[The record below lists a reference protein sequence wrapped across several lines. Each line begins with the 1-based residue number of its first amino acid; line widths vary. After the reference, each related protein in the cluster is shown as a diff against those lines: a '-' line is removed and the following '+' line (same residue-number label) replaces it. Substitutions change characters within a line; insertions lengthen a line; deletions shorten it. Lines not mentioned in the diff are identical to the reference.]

1 MRKRKVQWL
10 AAACVFCLAQP
21 VWAATEST
29 TVYQDQLD
37 SVGQSYAGEIS
48 KASTPEHSN
57 IRVVRRGEKAKS
69 DQATEQLPTRIDAD
83 KMSYSGSTGNVYAQ
97 GDVVVTQGN
106 QTLMAPRIEGNTK
119 TTEYRTVGGYRY
131 LEDGGRT
138 KDITGQ
144 NMTYRTSDRHFE
156 ADQAMGWSDPY
167 YVKGNNATFDGQIGH
182 MEKGMVTTNM
192 QWLLFILQIIV
203 WRVKIFR
210 YILVIKSLLKNHP
223 FILKTLKYYP
233 CHLIRLHCVMTKKAN
248 LVFFP

>member
-10 AAACVFCLAQP
+10 AAACVVCLAQP

-29 TVYQDQLD
+29 IVYQDTLD

-48 KASTPEHSN
+48 KASTPEYSN

-69 DQATEQLPTRIDAD
+69 ATPAEQLPTRIDAN
-83 KMSYSGSTGNVYAQ
+83 KMSYTGSTGDVYAQ
-97 GDVVVTQGN
+97 GDVVVSQGN

-131 LEDGGRT
+131 LEDGGKT

-182 MEKGMVTTNM
+182 MERA
-192 QWLLFILQIIV
+192 W
-203 WRVKIFR
+203 
-210 YILVIKSLLKNHP
+210 
-223 FILKTLKYYP
+223 
-233 CHLIRLHCVMTKKAN
+233 
-248 LVFFP
+248 

>member
-10 AAACVFCLAQP
+10 AAACVVCLAQP

-29 TVYQDQLD
+29 IVYQDTLD

-48 KASTPEHSN
+48 KASTPEYSN

-69 DQATEQLPTRIDAD
+69 AAPAEQLPTRIDAN
-83 KMSYSGSTGNVYAQ
+83 KMSYTGSTGDVYAQ
-97 GDVVVTQGN
+97 GDVVVSQGN

-131 LEDGGRT
+131 LEDGGKT

-182 MEKGMVTTNM
+182 MEKGMVTTKHAM
-192 QWLLFILQIIV
+192 AFVHTPDYRVEGQDIHFLICALLSV
-203 WRVKIFR
+203 PGG
-210 YILVIKSLLKNHP
+210 N
-223 FILKTLKYYP
+223 
-233 CHLIRLHCVMTKKAN
+233 
-248 LVFFP
+248 